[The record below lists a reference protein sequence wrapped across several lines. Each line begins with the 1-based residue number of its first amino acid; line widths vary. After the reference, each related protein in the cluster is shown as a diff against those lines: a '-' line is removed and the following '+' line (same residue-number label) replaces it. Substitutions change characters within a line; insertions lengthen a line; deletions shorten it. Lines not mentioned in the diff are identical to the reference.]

1 MFHKYLV
8 PGLDVLIGNPSFLAP
23 GPETR
28 PKARRLLIPESYLYR
43 IDDFHNEMS
52 TRGEAAKELQT
63 IFSEEILRRI
73 HNEGLPYYTFKNG
86 MQLEIVPDEKC
97 KFTGRLNPKSS
108 KSQAVATALS
118 CLDSSSRNREEMND
132 DPPIDA
138 SNLAVMTG
146 SDSLAILA
154 YLHGID
160 VAMINPEVYTGR
172 RAVELPY
179 ELSHLWFTNHRISPL
194 EWKECFPNEAPLHP
208 NEYIVFTGDYHETR
222 NKSYKNI
229 GRCDPESGAL
239 VPLRFTSIST
249 ENFPTKI
256 WPKSAGQAM
265 AIDALM
271 APVEEIPIVLISGI
285 FGTGKTFLSVA
296 SGYYQINS
304 GDYERIFICPRD
316 GTLGA
321 DIGFLPGDATNKTR
335 AKAKPI
341 EDNFLQVLKLQY
353 SGEKRAEKGN
363 TGLGSAHDQFE
374 KLIASHVIEFE
385 PLINMGG
392 RSIADSFIIYDEFQD
407 RERYQAKALLTRP
420 HDTSKMVILGD
431 PTQTTNPH
439 LNATSNGLSYSASK
453 LAGKPEAAVITLLP
467 EEITR
472 SRAAIAIAKY
482 FT

>member
-8 PGLDVLIGNPSFLAP
+8 PGLDVLIGNPSFIAP
-23 GPETR
+23 DPDTR

-43 IDDFHNEMS
+43 IDDFHNEQS
-52 TRGEAAKELQT
+52 SRGESARELQT
-63 IFSEEILRRI
+63 IFRSEILRRI
-73 HNEGLPYYTFKNG
+73 HNEGLPYYTFPNG
-86 MQLEIVPDEKC
+86 MQLEIISDEC
-97 KFTGRLNPKSS
+97 CTFSGRLNPKSS

-118 CLDSSSRNREEMND
+118 CLDSNNRRRSGVVD
-132 DPPIDA
+132 DPPID
-138 SNLAVMTG
+138 SSSLAIMTG

-154 YLHGID
+154 YLNNID

-172 RAVELPY
+172 RNVELPY
-179 ELSHLWFTNHRISPL
+179 EASSLWFSNHGISPS
-194 EWKECFPNEAPLHP
+194 EWKDVFPNEKPLNP
-208 NEYIVFTGDYHETR
+208 NEYVVFTGDYHEVR

-229 GRCDPESGAL
+229 GRCDPETGRL
-239 VPLRFTSIST
+239 VPLRFTNISCEALT
-249 ENFPTKI
+249 AKI
-256 WPKSAGQAM
+256 WPKSIGQAM

-271 APVEEIPIVLISGI
+271 APVQEIPIVLISGI

-296 SGYYQINS
+296 AAYFQIED
-304 GDYERIFICPRD
+304 GLYDRIFICPRD

-341 EDNFLQVLKLQY
+341 EDNLLQVIKSQQ
-353 SGEKRAEKGN
+353 SSEKRNEKGN
-363 TGLGSAHDQFE
+363 SGLGSAHDKLE
-374 KLIASHVIEFE
+374 RLIAQHTIEFE
-385 PLINMGG
+385 PLVNMGG

-407 RERYQAKALLTRP
+407 MERYQAKALLTRP
-420 HDTSKMVILGD
+420 SDGSKMVILGD